1 MRNRRKGRAPTRGG
15 WTRESSSLA
24 HAAKARKRMDAPP
37 DDTPRRLPDKELLGV
52 LQWHAS
58 DGKVRRWTIRQGPR
72 ANNVRVIAGGK
83 AIVCGW
89 DKLMSSLR
97 KRLSIPKRFLA

>member
-1 MRNRRKGRAPTRGG
+1 M
-15 WTRESSSLA
+15 EQ
-24 HAAKARKRMDAPP
+24 PP
-37 DDTPRRLPDKELLGV
+37 DDTPRRVPDGEFLGV
-52 LQWHAS
+52 LQWHAC

-83 AIVCGW
+83 EIICGW

-97 KRLSIPKRFLA
+97 KRLSVPKRLFQCPTTYPPQPSSL